1 MKNSY
6 HKKTKKL
13 SRCVTCPLGS
23 CNQRTRYFASNCFRA
38 AAIIDYKLP
47 LDAHYAITASY
58 HTIHTFQARQKLVIL
73 QIMPLEHPLTGGR
86 TAHQSQM
93 SSSKSSSEKTNLNPK
108 VPVATKEPKSQPTK
122 TLEEID
128 TNVNWQIAKGTPST
142 TEFSVRKSFEVEIAS
157 SKETEAAV
165 VVDSVVATSTD
176 AQEVVP

>member
-1 MKNSY
+1 
-6 HKKTKKL
+6 
-13 SRCVTCPLGS
+13 
-23 CNQRTRYFASNCFRA
+23 
-38 AAIIDYKLP
+38 
-47 LDAHYAITASY
+47 
-58 HTIHTFQARQKLVIL
+58 
-73 QIMPLEHPLTGGR
+73 
-86 TAHQSQM
+86 M

-108 VPVATKEPKSQPTK
+108 VPVATKEPKGQPTK

-176 AQEVVP
+176 AQEVVPWSCLFLQLKETIFWGNILGLADLSWWSMFFFALAEYSWCQEVAPLFWQLRHSRFTESRARCASS